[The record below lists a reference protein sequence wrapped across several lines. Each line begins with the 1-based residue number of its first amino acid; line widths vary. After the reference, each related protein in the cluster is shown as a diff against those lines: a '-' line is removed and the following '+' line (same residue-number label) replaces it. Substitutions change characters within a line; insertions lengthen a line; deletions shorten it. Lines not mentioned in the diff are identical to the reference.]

1 MSLIS
6 VIVPMYNAAQYIG
19 DLRESF
25 DKQVYCH
32 FEVICVN
39 DGSKDDTQHLVEE
52 WSRDAQPYKVLCI
65 TQENRGVSA
74 ARNRGISEAN
84 GDYICFVDADD
95 TIAPEYLLILLEN
108 IHKNDVKVCLSRI
121 KKGSNHRSIANSS
134 SILSKTDMLH
144 DFLFSGRR
152 YSICSAM
159 FSTSVFKEGN
169 LKFPEGYRYSEDVFL
184 LWKILA
190 SSDSTLVIDAQ
201 VYNYRVNPKSVM
213 HKVDLNRKDA
223 IELMKQLENYIQLNA
238 PEFAPIFLRF
248 AVARHHW
255 SIMWQAALYFGS
267 YGEFLLY
274 SQNFEIREELKK
286 MITYPKITES
296 LSSAIF
302 ITSPYLYY
310 KVVRAYKRIG
320 LAGGY

>member
-95 TIAPEYLLILLEN
+95 TVEPEYLSVLLEN

-121 KKGSNHRSIANSS
+121 KKGSNHRNIANTSS
-134 SILSKTDMLH
+134 LLNKTEMLS

-152 YSICSAM
+152 YHICSAM
-159 FSTSVFKEGN
+159 YSTSFFREGN
-169 LKFPEGYRYSEDVFL
+169 LKFPEGYKYSEDVFL

-223 IELMKQLENYIQLNA
+223 IELMKQLENYIQQNA
-238 PEFAPIFLRF
+238 PEFAPVFLRF

-255 SIMWQAALYFGS
+255 SILWQAALFFERYE
-267 YGEFLLY
+267 EFCEY
-274 SQNFEIREELKK
+274 ITNFDMSTELKPMK
-286 MITYPKITES
+286 EYPRFKES
-296 LSSAIF
+296 ISSKVF
-302 ITSPYLYY
+302 GFSPYLYY
-310 KVVRAYKRIG
+310 KIVRLYSRVG
-320 LAGGY
+320 LPGGY